1 MTLVEKL
8 DLVILFL
15 TIIAI
20 VAGPIIAV
28 WMTRRVDESRQAYF
42 RRLEVYRNL
51 MLTRSVRIAPDH
63 VRALNLVPVE
73 FAQFDRVV
81 EEFKKYI
88 EHLSSPLPAVDQQ
101 ELHYAQQS
109 DIFYELLF
117 RIGKTLGY
125 SFDKRDLERLSYLPK
140 GHVDDENRNRRAQ
153 NALAEILEGKRTFPV
168 SINQPMMSAGIF
180 PEPPKT

>member
-8 DLVILFL
+8 DLVILSL

-28 WMTRRVDESRQAYF
+28 WMTRRADERRQAYF

-73 FAQFDRVV
+73 FAQR
-81 EEFKKYI
+81 
-88 EHLSSPLPAVDQQ
+88 
-101 ELHYAQQS
+101 
-109 DIFYELLF
+109 LF
-117 RIGKTLGY
+117 RKGLSGGALDD
-125 SFDKRDLERLSYLPK
+125 SSRLSRPSWRH
-140 GHVDDENRNRRAQ
+140 HVDPDHPRA
-153 NALAEILEGKRTFPV
+153 A
-168 SINQPMMSAGIF
+168 
-180 PEPPKT
+180 